1 MTEATNRLTN
11 AGSGRFPPYPEY
23 RNSDVK
29 WLGKIPAHWNVRR
42 LKTVASV
49 QLSNVDKHSEED
61 QVAVKLCN
69 YVDVYY
75 NDLVTADLDF
85 MSATATP
92 EQVRRFLLHAG
103 DVVITKD
110 SESWNDI
117 AVPAVV
123 GEDLSDVL
131 CGYHLAHIKPGPDLD
146 GRFLAR
152 QFSAIGPRDQFYVAA
167 NGITRFGL
175 GGDAIRTG
183 VFPIAPIEEQRAIAD
198 FLDRETAKID
208 ALVAKKERLIELL
221 QEKRTALI
229 TRSVTRGLDPK
240 VPMKDSGVDWLG
252 EIPTHWEVIPFGR
265 LIARIEQG
273 WSPVAEDR
281 SVAEDEWGV
290 IKLSAVNKG
299 NFRQDEHKTLPS
311 GVRPDARY
319 EIREADFLLTR
330 SNTPDLVGDVC
341 VVGAVRRRLMLCD
354 LVYRLDLVR
363 ENVHCNFLAYWFLS
377 RIGRHQIEVEAHGS
391 SQSMVKVSQGIIRA
405 WTVVMPSL
413 DEQRAVS
420 VFLDR
425 KTAGIDALIAKAH
438 EAIDQLREFRTALI
452 SSAVTGKID
461 VRKVREA
468 MP

>member
-11 AGSGRFPPYPEY
+11 AGSRRFPPYPEY
-23 RNSDVK
+23 RNSGVK
-29 WLGKIPAHWNVRR
+29 WLGKIPAHWDVRR
-42 LKTVASV
+42 LKTIASV
-49 QLSNVDKHSEED
+49 RLSNVDKHSEEG

-75 NDLVTADLDF
+75 NDRVTADLDF
-85 MSATATP
+85 MSATATR
-92 EQVRRFLLHAG
+92 EQVRRFLLRVG
-103 DVVITKD
+103 DVLITKD

-131 CGYHLAHIKPGPDLD
+131 CGYHLAHITPGADLD

-152 QFSAIGPRDQFYVAA
+152 QFSAIGTRDQFYVAA

-183 VFPIAPIEEQRAIAD
+183 VFPVAPIEEQRAIAD

-208 ALVAKKERLIELL
+208 ALVARKERLIELL

-229 TRSVTRGLDPK
+229 ARAVTRGLDPG
-240 VPMKDSGVDWLG
+240 VPMKASGVEWLG
-252 EIPTHWEVIPFGR
+252 EIPAHWEVIPFGR

-281 SVAEDEWGV
+281 SAAEDEWGV

-299 NFRQDEHKTLPS
+299 NFRQDEHKSLPS
-311 GVRPDARY
+311 DVRADARY
-319 EIREADFLLTR
+319 EIREDDFLLTR

-341 VVGAVRRRLMLCD
+341 VVGAVRSRLMLCD

-363 ENVHCNFLAYWFLS
+363 EKVHRDFLAYWFLS
-377 RIGRHQIEVEAHGS
+377 RIGRQQIRVEARGS

-413 DEQRAVS
+413 DEQRVVS
-420 VFLDR
+420 VFLAR
-425 KTAGIDALIAKAH
+425 KTAGIDALIAKIH
-438 EAIDQLREFRTALI
+438 EAIDKLREFRTTLI
-452 SSAVTGKID
+452 SAAVTGKID
-461 VRKVREA
+461 VREA
-468 MP
+468 APR